1 MKQLIIAITML
12 LTLSA
17 TVQVA
22 AQKHRHSAT
31 TTVVNPATT
40 TATTTSAAV
49 DTAGVEAFSDTTTV
63 ADDSLAYSQR
73 RNYHVNVTTPVD
85 SLLNRIEVSDIAGMV
100 FILCVVAIMFVLA
113 PVFIIIA
120 IFYFINKGRKDKLK
134 LAQMALQNGQPI
146 PEQLMPEARAKKPS
160 LMYEY
165 NLRSG
170 IKQAFLGVGLMILL
184 GIILGKF
191 GIGIGA
197 LVFFIGVGKVVIAL
211 LDKHSAQ
218 KNV

>member
-1 MKQLIIAITML
+1 MKEFMQVLRRFVFPYKKYVVLSIVFNV
-12 LTLSA
+12 LSA
-17 TVQVA
+17 LLNIFSFA
-22 AQKHRHSAT
+22 ALIPILQILFKT
-31 TTVVNPATT
+31 GDN
-40 TATTTSAAV
+40 
-49 DTAGVEAFSDTTTV
+49 
-63 ADDSLAYSQR
+63 
-73 RNYHVNVTTPVD
+73 VNVTTPVD